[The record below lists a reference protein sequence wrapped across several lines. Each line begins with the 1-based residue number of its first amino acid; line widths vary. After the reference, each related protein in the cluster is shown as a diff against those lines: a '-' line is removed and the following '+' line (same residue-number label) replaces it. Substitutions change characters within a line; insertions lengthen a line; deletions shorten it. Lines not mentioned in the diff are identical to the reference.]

1 MRGLERHDSC
11 ISCSV
16 LFSLAYSQTA
26 TSKFW
31 IRTDLSFSDNP
42 GSHRESNAAFKGCY
56 RNDELVNDT
65 YFQVSAAHQIAD
77 FGILKGQCIC

>member
-11 ISCSV
+11 IDRCV
-16 LFSLAYSQTA
+16 LSSLAYFQAA
-26 TSKFW
+26 TCRFW
-31 IRTDLSFSDNP
+31 NRIDLSLSGNP

-65 YFQVSAAHQIAD
+65 YFQVSAAHRITG
-77 FGILKGQCIC
+77 FGML